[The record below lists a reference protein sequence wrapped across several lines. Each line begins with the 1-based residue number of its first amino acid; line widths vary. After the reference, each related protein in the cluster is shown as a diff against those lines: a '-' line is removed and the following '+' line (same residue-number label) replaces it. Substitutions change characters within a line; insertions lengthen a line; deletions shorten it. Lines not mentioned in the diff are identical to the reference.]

1 MFNPLLE
8 DLTLLKDADLES
20 RMTDL
25 NKKYSIALRTGNG
38 MLAQQVAVV
47 IEAIRDESQ
56 RRQREATK
64 KLLQKQNKDLDGLI
78 NVGWPL
84 VKSVL

>member
-8 DLTLLKDADLES
+8 DLTLLKDADLET

-64 KLLQKQNKDLDGLI
+64 KLLQKQNKDLDGLL
-78 NVGWPL
+78 NVG
-84 VKSVL
+84 

>member
-8 DLTLLKDADLES
+8 DLTLIKDVELES
-20 RMTDL
+20 RMVDL
-25 NKKYSIALRTGNG
+25 NKKYGIALRTGNG

-47 IEAIRDESQ
+47 IEAIREETL

-64 KLLQKQNKDLDGLI
+64 KLLQKQNKDLDDLI
-78 NVGWPL
+78 NVG
-84 VKSVL
+84 

>member
-8 DLTLLKDADLES
+8 DLTLIKDIDLES
-20 RMTDL
+20 RMVDL

-47 IEAIRDESQ
+47 IEAIREETL

-64 KLLQKQNKDLDGLI
+64 KLLQKQNKDLDDLI
-78 NVGWPL
+78 NVG
-84 VKSVL
+84 

>member
-8 DLTLLKDADLES
+8 DLTLVKDVELES
-20 RMTDL
+20 RMVDL

-47 IEAIRDESQ
+47 IEAVREETL

-64 KLLQKQNKDLDGLI
+64 KLLQKQNKDLDDLI
-78 NVGWPL
+78 NVG
-84 VKSVL
+84 

>member
-8 DLTLLKDADLES
+8 DLTLLKDADLET

-64 KLLQKQNKDLDGLI
+64 KLLQKQYKDLEGLI
-78 NVGWPL
+78 NVG
-84 VKSVL
+84 

>member
-8 DLTLLKDADLES
+8 DLSLLKDADLES

-25 NKKYSIALRTGNG
+25 NRKYNIAIRTGNSG
-38 MLAQQVAVV
+38 LAMQVAMV
-47 IEAIRDESQ
+47 IEALRDEST
-56 RRQREATK
+56 RRQHEATK

-78 NVGWPL
+78 NVG
-84 VKSVL
+84 

>member
-8 DLTLLKDADLES
+8 DFSQLKDTDLES

-25 NKKYSIALRTGNG
+25 NRKYNIAIRTGNSG
-38 MLAQQVAVV
+38 LANQVAMV
-47 IEAIRDESQ
+47 IEALRDESL
-56 RRQREATK
+56 RRQHEATK

-78 NVGWPL
+78 NVG
-84 VKSVL
+84 

>member
-8 DLTLLKDADLES
+8 DLTLLKDIDLES
-20 RMTDL
+20 RMVDL

-47 IEAIRDESQ
+47 IEAIREETL

-64 KLLQKQNKDLDGLI
+64 KLLQKQNKDLDDLI
-78 NVGWPL
+78 NVG
-84 VKSVL
+84 

>member
-38 MLAQQVAVV
+38 ILAQQVAVV

-78 NVGWPL
+78 NVG
-84 VKSVL
+84 

>member
-8 DLTLLKDADLES
+8 DLTLIKDVELES
-20 RMTDL
+20 RMVDL

-47 IEAIRDESQ
+47 IEAIREETL

-78 NVGWPL
+78 NVG
-84 VKSVL
+84 

>member
-8 DLTLLKDADLES
+8 DLTTLKDVDLES
-20 RMTDL
+20 RMVDL

-47 IEAIRDESQ
+47 IEAVREETL

-78 NVGWPL
+78 NVG
-84 VKSVL
+84 

>member
-8 DLTLLKDADLES
+8 DLTLLKDVDLES
-20 RMTDL
+20 RMVDL

-47 IEAIRDESQ
+47 IEAVREETL

-64 KLLQKQNKDLDGLI
+64 KLLQKQNKDLDDLI
-78 NVGWPL
+78 NVG
-84 VKSVL
+84 

>member
-8 DLTLLKDADLES
+8 DLTLLKDVDLES
-20 RMTDL
+20 RMVDL

-47 IEAIRDESQ
+47 IEAIREETL

-64 KLLQKQNKDLDGLI
+64 KLLQKQNKDLDDLI
-78 NVGWPL
+78 NVG
-84 VKSVL
+84 

>member
-20 RMTDL
+20 RMVDL

-47 IEAIRDESQ
+47 IEAIREETL

-64 KLLQKQNKDLDGLI
+64 KLLQKQNKDLDDLI
-78 NVGWPL
+78 NVG
-84 VKSVL
+84 

>member
-8 DLTLLKDADLES
+8 DLTLIKDADLES

-78 NVGWPL
+78 NVG
-84 VKSVL
+84 